1 MAVNEFEMVTIRND
15 LIRYWLERDTVHYF
29 YPIYDSF
36 KTELISKTSKAK
48 EADKR
53 LCVVWKVRGML

>member
-1 MAVNEFEMVTIRND
+1 MAVNGFEMVTIRND
-15 LIRYWLERDTVHYF
+15 LIRYWLERDKVHYF

-53 LCVVWKVRGML
+53 LCIAWKVREML

>member
-1 MAVNEFEMVTIRND
+1 MVTIRND

>member
-15 LIRYWLERDTVHYF
+15 LIRYWLERDKVHYF

-48 EADKR
+48 EDDKR

>member
-1 MAVNEFEMVTIRND
+1 MVTIRND
-15 LIRYWLERDTVHYF
+15 LIRYWLERDKVHYF

-48 EADKR
+48 EDDKR
-53 LCVVWKVRGML
+53 LCIMWKVRGML